1 MLDIKYIRENL
12 EAVKLNTKNRNV
24 NVDFDRLLQLDESR
38 RALLTQSE
46 ELRAK
51 RNKGSKGKPTPEEIT
66 EMRKV
71 GDEIKTLENDLIGVD
86 TEYLNL
92 LKTVPNL
99 THPEVPIGGEDD
111 FKVLFTNKDPQHFD
125 FTPKDHEQ
133 LMLDLNLIDFERGA
147 KVAEAKA
154 YFAKNQLVRLN
165 RALINYG
172 MDVLQK
178 HGFTLLETPDM
189 AKNQILEGI
198 GFSPR
203 GPESQI
209 YNIENTDMSLIGT
222 AEIAIGGFHADE
234 VLDLSQ
240 GPLKYAAY
248 SHSFRTEAG
257 AYGRTSKGMYRV
269 HQFGKLEIFVFC
281 KPEDSERMHKEILEI
296 EKEIIGGLEFPYRII
311 DTASGDLG
319 GPAFRKYDIEA
330 WMTMKGGSGSQGG
343 YGEITSASNCT
354 DYQARRLNIRH
365 KKKDGSS
372 EFVHTLNGTAIALSR
387 FPIAILENFQQ
398 ADGSIKI
405 PEVLRPYLNFD
416 KISK

>member
-12 EAVKLNTKNRNV
+12 DAIKLNTKNRNV
-24 NVDFDRLLQLDESR
+24 KVDFDRLLQLDESR

-51 RNKGSKGKPTPEEIT
+51 RNKGSKGKPTPEEIA

-71 GDEIKTLENDLIGVD
+71 GDEIKVLENDLLGID

-99 THPEVPIGGEDD
+99 THSNTPIGGEDD
-111 FKVLFTNKDPQHFD
+111 YKVLYTNKDPQNLD
-125 FTPKDHEQ
+125 FKPKDHEQ
-133 LMLDLNLIDFERGA
+133 LMLDLDLIDFERGA

-154 YFAKNQLVRLN
+154 YFAKNQLVKLN
-165 RALINYG
+165 HALINYG
-172 MDVLQK
+172 MDILQK

-189 AKNQILEGI
+189 AKNHILEGI

-209 YNIENTDMSLIGT
+209 YNIENTEMSLIGT
-222 AEIAIGGFHADE
+222 AEIAVGGYHADE
-234 VLDLSQ
+234 VLDLSK

-257 AYGRTSKGMYRV
+257 AYGRTSKGLYRV

-281 KPEDSERMHKEILEI
+281 KPEESEQMHKEILEI
-296 EKEIIGGLEFPYRII
+296 EKEIIDGLEFPYRVI
-311 DTASGDLG
+311 DIASGDLG
-319 GPAFRKYDIEA
+319 GPAFKKYDIEA
-330 WMTMKGGSGSQGG
+330 WMTMKGEGDSQGG

-354 DYQARRLNIRH
+354 DYQARRLNTRH
-365 KKKDGSS
+365 KKKDGTS

-398 ADGSIKI
+398 ADGSVSM
-405 PEVLRPYLNFD
+405 PEVLKPYLNFD